1 MIINIKRCLVH
12 IFKIR
17 SQETR
22 TTYESVILV
31 RTTITNITSLWEC
44 PFQLNTGRCNCE
56 QIFINFLQILSFY
69 RPSFS
74 KKPISFLNI
83 TFILTLLAQRYLQFF
98 LLLVLQLKSF
108 FADTTIR
115 AWKNCPGFRVPKSRN
130 LLFQSYVLERFS
142 EVLYSTICII
152 LVTFYILIIVR
163 KN

>member
-1 MIINIKRCLVH
+1 MIIKIKRCLVH

-31 RTTITNITSLWEC
+31 RTTITNITSWWEC

-98 LLLVLQLKSF
+98 LLLVLQLKSLTPPSEHEKTVQDF
-108 FADTTIR
+108 
-115 AWKNCPGFRVPKSRN
+115 GFRNPG
-130 LLFQSYVLERFS
+130 
-142 EVLYSTICII
+142 ICSSNP
-152 LVTFYILIIVR
+152 TF
-163 KN
+163 